1 MAKTLYHSSLVKMG
15 PVEVT
20 VKSDG
25 AIPSKFKGKNPFV
38 VLEIDGEEHT
48 YNTEN
53 EDCASFFNG
62 TKGRTFTIVAEGR
75 EGDAIITYVGE
86 SAEAPEPAKAPAK
99 QAPKSAPARPVTPP
113 ARPVAKPSQP
123 AQPPQAEPEAP
134 EPAEPP
140 KAQAPASRAYDFVD
154 DLINARRFLA
164 RRGNGLRLAANE
176 SLRVIEGFRKEHGLP
191 FDGPVKAGIVQNIA
205 EHMTQTIFTTLF
217 IALDRSRRPGDVALT
232 DTITAGNLDQAI
244 AFAKQRIDAG
254 KTAA

>member
-1 MAKTLYHSSLVKMG
+1 MG

-38 VLEIDGEEHT
+38 VLDIGGEEHT

-53 EDCASFFNG
+53 DECASFFDG

-113 ARPVAKPSQP
+113 ARPVVKPSQP
-123 AQPPQAEPEAP
+123 APPQPEQEAP
-134 EPAEPP
+134 EPSEPP
-140 KAQAPASRAYDFVD
+140 KAQAPVSRAHDYVD

-176 SLRVIEGFRKEHGLP
+176 SLRVIEGFCKEHGLP

-205 EHMTQTIFTTLF
+205 EHMTQTTFTTLF
-217 IALDRSRRPGDVALT
+217 IALDRSKRPGDVALT
-232 DTITAGNLDQAI
+232 DSITAGNLDAAI
-244 AFAKQRIDAG
+244 AAAKQRIDAG